1 MVKPA
6 SDTAPEQFG
15 PYEVYERL
23 GLGGMATVHRAKKRG
38 PAGFERSVALKR
50 MLSHLSEDQAFVD
63 SFIREA
69 KVSSLLQHPNIAQVY
84 DFGRI
89 SGTYYIAMELVSGFD
104 VRKLLR
110 YANRANEAIPMPV
123 LLSVLGELCDALD
136 YAHTFVDEA
145 GQPLHIVHR
154 DVSPSNLI
162 VAHTGHLKVIDF
174 GIAKANSRQLHTES
188 GQVKGKLGYM
198 SPEVALGL
206 PVGSVSDLFSV
217 GVVAWELATASPLFS
232 ARTDFETMR
241 KIREE
246 PISPPSRFNPA
257 IPPKLD
263 SIILAAL
270 QREPEDRVA
279 SAHLFRKVL
288 DEIAAETNTHVS
300 ARSVAEWMTKFVQ
313 PDDSWARA
321 ATIASSPA
329 LTSPGT
335 PSATRN
341 RTPSGRATPLPPEPT
356 RSPVTKIA
364 RTPRP
369 GAALQRSKD
378 DIQLAS
384 EIWGDDAHTVD
395 ESAAK
400 PAPDFHVQVATPAP
414 TEAPS
419 QIRPRPASAPQPQP
433 RPLPLPV
440 TARGKRDT
448 RLRAEAR
455 SRRRPLWILGAL
467 AIVAGVL
474 AAVLVA
480 KRSDAPQAALR
491 FEIEPAGASVTIAG
505 RPLAGT
511 SPLDTTLAP
520 GVYPVTV
527 ELDGYEPWTST
538 ITVREGDRQTIR
550 VALDKEDTEIAIHT
564 PPTPAVVEPTPD
576 PRPEPTPE
584 PAKPEPAKP
593 EPAKP
598 EPRVATKPAAPKREP
613 KRTAPKPEKVEA
625 PKAEPPKVEPPKV
638 EPKPEPPP
646 VKPVEPPVEIK
657 PARTPVVS
665 AGAVTKLSG
674 DVPTLRAKNA
684 EGSGDV
690 LAKMCIDDTGRVS
703 SVKIVKS
710 NPEIAD
716 ELRTALASWRYKPYQ
731 KDGKSSPVCF
741 PLSLRVV
748 VKSG

>member
-257 IPPKLD
+257 IP
-263 SIILAAL
+263 LAMKG
-270 QREPEDRVA
+270 RDI
-279 SAHLFRKVL
+279 S
-288 DEIAAETNTHVS
+288 S
-300 ARSVAEWMTKFVQ
+300 ARVKPSVRSQAGFSRLKYPSKSRKQSRSMEISKKRSSSSF
-313 PDDSWARA
+313 SWGADIRR
-321 ATIASSPA
+321 SSP
-329 LTSPGT
+329 T
-335 PSATRN
+335 
-341 RTPSGRATPLPPEPT
+341 
-356 RSPVTKIA
+356 
-364 RTPRP
+364 
-369 GAALQRSKD
+369 GAA
-378 DIQLAS
+378 
-384 EIWGDDAHTVD
+384 
-395 ESAAK
+395 
-400 PAPDFHVQVATPAP
+400 
-414 TEAPS
+414 
-419 QIRPRPASAPQPQP
+419 
-433 RPLPLPV
+433 
-440 TARGKRDT
+440 
-448 RLRAEAR
+448 
-455 SRRRPLWILGAL
+455 
-467 AIVAGVL
+467 
-474 AAVLVA
+474 
-480 KRSDAPQAALR
+480 
-491 FEIEPAGASVTIAG
+491 
-505 RPLAGT
+505 
-511 SPLDTTLAP
+511 
-520 GVYPVTV
+520 
-527 ELDGYEPWTST
+527 
-538 ITVREGDRQTIR
+538 
-550 VALDKEDTEIAIHT
+550 
-564 PPTPAVVEPTPD
+564 
-576 PRPEPTPE
+576 
-584 PAKPEPAKP
+584 
-593 EPAKP
+593 
-598 EPRVATKPAAPKREP
+598 
-613 KRTAPKPEKVEA
+613 
-625 PKAEPPKVEPPKV
+625 
-638 EPKPEPPP
+638 
-646 VKPVEPPVEIK
+646 
-657 PARTPVVS
+657 
-665 AGAVTKLSG
+665 
-674 DVPTLRAKNA
+674 
-684 EGSGDV
+684 
-690 LAKMCIDDTGRVS
+690 
-703 SVKIVKS
+703 
-710 NPEIAD
+710 
-716 ELRTALASWRYKPYQ
+716 
-731 KDGKSSPVCF
+731 
-741 PLSLRVV
+741 
-748 VKSG
+748 